1 MADIHVLRDVTPAE
15 AAVPQLLNVP
25 KLLRDLADAIDAGD
39 HGIREAKEAFGED
52 IVLRIAL
59 VMRVTGQE
67 PLVFGFGDAPLSVT
81 YMDLHAGAQE
91 LMAMRHPER

>member
-1 MADIHVLRDVTPAE
+1 MADIHLLRAETPAE
-15 AAVPQLLNVP
+15 ATVPQLLNVP
-25 KLLRDLADAIDAGD
+25 KLLRDLADRIDAGD
-39 HGIREAKEAFGED
+39 HGIREAKAEFGED

-59 VMRVTGQE
+59 VMRVTGRE
-67 PLVFGFGDAPLSVT
+67 PLVFGFGDAPPSVV

>member
-1 MADIHVLRDVTPAE
+1 MADIRLLRAETPAE
-15 AAVPQLLNVP
+15 ATVPQLLNVP

-39 HGIREAKEAFGED
+39 HGIREAKEAFGDD

-67 PLVFGFGDAPLSVT
+67 PRVFGFGDTPPSVT

-91 LMAMRHPER
+91 LMVMRHPER